1 MRWRCPFFRGRGRR
15 GQGGGGSRSRGW
27 PCRDSPRP
35 WEGRAAL
42 AADTEA
48 AAGGGR
54 EVEKGFAA
62 LLHGDGGTQAALAC
76 LDSGGAAACWR
87 NPAVG
92 DHTTGVDAR
101 AAPGTATHFIK
112 ADSLSLLV
120 WHIFNIL
127 GGSLAAP
134 LLLPTGAQP
143 AASFCPQ
150 HGIFRCFLG
159 FT

>member
-1 MRWRCPFFRGRGRR
+1 M
-15 GQGGGGSRSRGW
+15 
-27 PCRDSPRP
+27 
-35 WEGRAAL
+35 AAL

-62 LLHGDGGTQAALAC
+62 LLRGDGGGLMHSGCSRLLGQRRRGGLLAKSC
-76 LDSGGAAACWR
+76 GGR
-87 NPAVG
+87 PHNRG
-92 DHTTGVDAR
+92 GRAR
-101 AAPGTATHFIK
+101 CQPFASGTAAQFIE

-120 WHIFNIL
+120 WHIYNIL

-134 LLLPTGAQP
+134 RLLPSGAQP

-150 HGIFRCFLG
+150 HWILHCFLG
-159 FT
+159 FA

>member
-1 MRWRCPFFRGRGRR
+1 M
-15 GQGGGGSRSRGW
+15 
-27 PCRDSPRP
+27 
-35 WEGRAAL
+35 AAL

-62 LLHGDGGTQAALAC
+62 LLRGDGGTQAALAC
-76 LDSGGAAACWR
+76 LDSGDAAACWR

-92 DHTTGVDAR
+92 GQTTAADAPF
-101 AAPGTATHFIK
+101 ASGTAAQFIE

-120 WHIFNIL
+120 WHIYNIL

-134 LLLPTGAQP
+134 RLLPSGAQP
-143 AASFCPQ
+143 AASLCPQ
-150 HGIFRCFLG
+150 HWILRCSWFSLILLYQIFFS
-159 FT
+159 